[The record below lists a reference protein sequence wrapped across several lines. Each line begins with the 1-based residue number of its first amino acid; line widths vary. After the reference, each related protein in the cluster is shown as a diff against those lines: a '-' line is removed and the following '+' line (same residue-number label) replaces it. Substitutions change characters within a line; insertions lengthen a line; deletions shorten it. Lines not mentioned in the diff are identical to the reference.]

1 MFVGLQAL
9 TSNNMNINIK
19 ATGIALTPAISD
31 YVYKK
36 ISSVEK
42 YLSKKGPTAS
52 AQVEVGKTTKHHKS
66 GDVFKAE
73 VRLIGGGLD
82 MYAVEEAEDLYAAI
96 DLVEAEITRGILK
109 TKGRHIQLLRRG
121 QRAIK
126 DLMKDF
132 PWALKRFRK

>member
-1 MFVGLQAL
+1 
-9 TSNNMNINIK
+9 
-19 ATGIALTPAISD
+19 
-31 YVYKK
+31 
-36 ISSVEK
+36 
-42 YLSKKGPTAS
+42 
-52 AQVEVGKTTKHHKS
+52 
-66 GDVFKAE
+66 
-73 VRLIGGGLD
+73 